1 MKRVYEIMLEHLLWN
16 IRFNAYKKVY
26 NKNMEVVDG
35 LSREDQQKL
44 MFIYNEYTR
53 IKTERILAN
62 PTVKKLMLDNYISH
76 VSA

>member
-1 MKRVYEIMLEHLLWN
+1 MLEHLLWN

-35 LSREDQQKL
+35 ISKEDQQML

-53 IKTERILAN
+53 IKTERILNN
-62 PTVKKLMLDNYISH
+62 PTVQKLMLDNYITH